1 MKKEELEKFKN
12 LYPLFIKEAE
22 RVAKI
27 LSNVKKYQES
37 YSSNPMFADK
47 FTLEDNE
54 VYWEGDEYWQYQGHE
69 EHSGYFPIEYLSMTD
84 EEIWNIVNDMN
95 TKYEEEKK
103 REKKEK
109 EERLRKQRK
118 AEYERLKKE
127 FDTK

>member
-1 MKKEELEKFKN
+1 MKKEELEKLKN
-12 LYPLFIKEAE
+12 LYPLFIKDAE
-22 RVAKI
+22 LVAKI

-37 YSSNPMFADK
+37 CSSNPLFADK

-54 VYWEGDEYWQYQGHE
+54 VYWEGDEYGKYQGHE

-84 EEIWNIVNDMN
+84 EEIWTIVNDMN

-103 REKKEK
+103 KKKKE
-109 EERLRKQRK
+109 EEESLRKQRM

-127 FDTK
+127 FDT

>member
-27 LSNVKKYQES
+27 LSNVKKYQKS
-37 YSSNPMFADK
+37 YSSNPKFADK
-47 FTLEDNE
+47 FTLEDND
-54 VYWEGDEYWQYQGHE
+54 VCWEGDEYWAFQGHE

-84 EEIWNIVNDMN
+84 DEIWNIVNDMN
-95 TKYEEEKK
+95 TKYDEEERKK
-103 REKKEK
+103 KEEK
-109 EERLRKQRK
+109 EESLRKQRK

-127 FDTK
+127 FDGK